1 MKYTEQKR
9 FEFLFSI
16 DHSMRLLLAV
26 ITLFFSSIYT
36 YANTDGGIQ
45 LQGFIKNESGYVVD
59 KIEIAIFKGG
69 ILICE
74 GKSDRDGKYSV
85 TLPEDG
91 KYHIIVGN
99 GNNNYYTINDTNIQ
113 ILPLKV
119 FRKDFTLYINKQEL
133 QHKTTRLLEAH
144 DHLVKNPM
152 NIYYKGIFFNRFP
165 RNMDEMLLFFSPRI
179 PYFNLKK
186 ESEKV
191 ITKYVDTKMV
201 SDTSY
206 FFRHCAI
213 IMGYTEQVD
222 IKCLKYYS
230 ARMNGMIFTNT
241 KGFFDVLHTYNNN
254 DMRFLLNLTVKG
266 FTRIQLDESFEKLGA
281 YIPRVYAIYKE
292 VDKQLGIK

>member
-1 MKYTEQKR
+1 
-9 FEFLFSI
+9 
-16 DHSMRLLLAV
+16 MRLLLALSL
-26 ITLFFSSIYT
+26 LFLNSIDAFS
-36 YANTDGGIQ
+36 NTDGDIQ
-45 LQGFIKNESGYVVD
+45 LQGFIKNEVGYIVD
-59 KIEIAIFKGG
+59 QIEITVFKNGV
-69 ILICE
+69 LICE
-74 GKSDRDGKYSV
+74 GKSDRYGKYSL

-91 KYHIIVGN
+91 KYRIVVAN
-99 GNNNYYTINDTNIQ
+99 GNNNYYTINDTSLQ

-119 FRKDFTLYINKQEL
+119 FRKDFILQINKQEL
-133 QHKTTRLLEAH
+133 QHKATRLIEAH

-165 RNMDEMLLFFSPRI
+165 RSMDEMLLFFSARV

-186 ESEKV
+186 ESEK
-191 ITKYVDTKMV
+191 IIAKYVDTQMV

-213 IMGYTEQVD
+213 LMGHTEQVD

-254 DMRFLLNLTVKG
+254 DIRFLLNLTVKG